1 MIRRTA
7 RRRDCPP
14 AILRLA
20 QDTGGASYVEYII
33 LAGVVALLSIQAF
46 TGFAGKVDNTM
57 NQQMLDPAKMG
68 L

>member
-1 MIRRTA
+1 MTPRTTRPRQRPHA
-7 RRRDCPP
+7 TRD
-14 AILRLA
+14 LFR
-20 QDTGGASYVEYII
+20 DTGGASYVEYLI

-46 TGFAGKVDNTM
+46 TGFAGKVDTTM

>member
-1 MIRRTA
+1 
-7 RRRDCPP
+7 
-14 AILRLA
+14 
-20 QDTGGASYVEYII
+20 

-46 TGFAGKVDNTM
+46 TGFAGKVDTTM